1 MLLQGD
7 SFDIEAE
14 KDDYV
19 HYSDFSSE
27 EYNNGDNN
35 FKSNDVIKNKKNNES
50 DKNSNLQ
57 SDQSLSLVTED

>member
-19 HYSDFSSE
+19 HYSDFSSK

-35 FKSNDVIKNKKNNES
+35 FNKKNNES
-50 DKNSNLQ
+50 DENSNLQ
-57 SDQSLSLVTED
+57 SDQNLSLVTED